1 MLKEKR
7 FCKILK
13 KILEDFEPKATHK
26 KNTNMKKEYMK
37 PEQRVVE
44 LRHRTQL
51 LTGSGLGRSVTTQGV
66 DEGDEFT
73 IDNTPSSVWGR

>member
-1 MLKEKR
+1 
-7 FCKILK
+7 
-13 KILEDFEPKATHK
+13 
-26 KNTNMKKEYMK
+26 MKKEYMK

>member
-26 KNTNMKKEYMK
+26 NNTNMKKEYMK

-44 LRHRTQL
+44 LQHKTHL
-51 LTGSGLGRSVTTQGV
+51 LQASQASTNLAPEDDLDIT
-66 DEGDEFT
+66 D
-73 IDNTPSSVWGR
+73 TPSNVWGR